1 MTEPQLPAAQ
11 DSTRTATAK
20 HERYRQLIASAQD
33 AVVVMDTSGRV
44 VDWNPCAERMFG
56 WVAEEAIGAQL
67 SALIVPPALRER
79 HEAGLRR
86 YVETRQGR
94 IIGQS
99 VELVAVSRS
108 GHEIPIELSL
118 WPLESDGELLF
129 GAFIHDIH
137 ARKVA
142 EHALREQEKKYRQV
156 VDHGSEGIL
165 VVRDGQIVFANPSTE
180 RLVGATMVELRAQP
194 FTHFIH
200 PDDRALVVDRHV
212 RRLRGEPV
220 ADQYSFRVVRK
231 NGELVWLEL
240 SVVSIEWEGLP
251 ATLSFIIDITE
262 RKRLETNLRRSL
274 NEQEAILQSTL
285 IGISLLS
292 EQRFQWVNRTLAAM
306 LGYRPEQL
314 IGQHAG
320 LLFADALCWETFFK
334 DSFPCLERDGS
345 YTSENQLR
353 HGNGHLIWLQLQG
366 TRIGSD
372 DGAAS
377 SLWTFIDITERKRAE
392 QDMQNNLAR
401 ERELSQLKS
410 RFVSMTSHEFRT
422 PLAGILS
429 STELLRHY
437 GDRLPAEEKTELFE
451 QIESSVERMARMLD
465 NILLIGRADAQGLQ
479 FRPAPMTLP
488 PLCHELVE
496 EVERSRIGDGIAPR
510 VVLDCQVDEVEYLLD
525 AALLRHILVNLLS
538 NACKYSPAGGE
549 VRFEVSLDRQ
559 SLRFVVADQ
568 GIGIPLADQ
577 PRLFESFH
585 RASNV
590 GNISG
595 TGLGLA
601 IVKQSVELHGGRITL
616 DSAPGSGSRFTVD
629 IPIGTRTDA

>member
-1 MTEPQLPAAQ
+1 MTQPQLPEAQ
-11 DSTRTATAK
+11 DSTRAATAK

-33 AVVVMDTSGRV
+33 AVVVMDTAGRV

-56 WVAEEAIGAQL
+56 WAAEEAIGAQL
-67 SALIVPPALRER
+67 SALIVPPALREK

-180 RLVGATMVELRAQP
+180 RLVGATMDELQSQP

-220 ADQYSFRVVRK
+220 DDQYSFRVVRK
-231 NGELVWLEL
+231 NGELVWLDL

-251 ATLSFIIDITE
+251 ATLSFI
-262 RKRLETNLRRSL
+262 N
-274 NEQEAILQSTL
+274 
-285 IGISLLS
+285 
-292 EQRFQWVNRTLAAM
+292 
-306 LGYRPEQL
+306 
-314 IGQHAG
+314 
-320 LLFADALCWETFFK
+320 
-334 DSFPCLERDGS
+334 
-345 YTSENQLR
+345 
-353 HGNGHLIWLQLQG
+353 
-366 TRIGSD
+366 
-372 DGAAS
+372 
-377 SLWTFIDITERKRAE
+377 DITERKRAE
-392 QDMQNNLAR
+392 QDVQNNLAR

-410 RFVSMTSHEFRT
+410 RFVSMASHEFRT

-479 FRPAPMTLP
+479 FRPALLSLP
-488 PLCHELVE
+488 PLCQELVE
-496 EVERSRIGDGIAPR
+496 EVERSRIGEGIAPR
-510 VVLDCQVDEVEYLLD
+510 VVLDCQVDEAEHLLD
-525 AALLRHILVNLLS
+525 ATLLRHILGNLLS

-549 VRFEVSLDRQ
+549 VRFEVSIDRQ